1 MAVTMDIGDSLD
13 IHPKIK
19 EPVGKRLALWALAKD
34 YGYKNLTYSGP
45 LFKEVNFQKGKAIVS
60 FDHIGGGLHRT
71 NKKLKYFEI
80 AGKDKIFQTANAQI
94 KGDKVIVWSKKVPI
108 PLYVRYGWKNFLT
121 PNFFNKEGLP
131 ASSFN
136 SINHF

>member
-1 MAVTMDIGDSLD
+1 M
-13 IHPKIK
+13 
-19 EPVGKRLALWALAKD
+19 AKD
-34 YGYKNLTYSGP
+34 YGYKNLNHSGP
-45 LFKEVNFQKGKAIVS
+45 LFKEVKLSKKVGCS
-60 FDHIGGGLHRT
+60 FLDHIGSGLHGT